1 MNRVINILKFYCN
14 HKYCRADFWRYAHEL
29 TVKLNYVKGKQGPSQ
44 MMKQYNNK
52 ATTFFGHHGKI
63 RNEMD
68 VSYYGD
74 LDRIF
79 GRNKHTGDTS
89 DTGITNVALED
100 IFYCQAAPSM
110 GTPFTHSAHI
120 FSGKLNYILSYHTA
134 YVKDQRMA
142 FMIRDEII
150 NILRMAVE

>member
-1 MNRVINILKFYCN
+1 ML
-14 HKYCRADFWRYAHEL
+14 
-29 TVKLNYVKGKQGPSQ
+29 
-44 MMKQYNNK
+44 KQYNHR
-52 ATTFFGHHGKI
+52 ATTCLGQPNKI

-79 GRNKHTGDTS
+79 GKNRVKASQQNLPSTEANGKNEDNTANLGFPKVNLT
-89 DTGITNVALED
+89 LED
-100 IFYCQAAPSM
+100 VFFCQAAPSM
-110 GTPFTHSAHI
+110 GTPFIHSAHI
-120 FSGKLNYILSYHTA
+120 FNGKLSYILSYNTS
-134 YVKDQRMA
+134 YIKDQRMA

>member
-1 MNRVINILKFYCN
+1 M
-14 HKYCRADFWRYAHEL
+14 
-29 TVKLNYVKGKQGPSQ
+29 KGKQGPSQ
-44 MMKQYNNK
+44 MMKQYNHR
-52 ATTFFGHHGKI
+52 ATSSFGQPSKI

-79 GRNKHTGDTS
+79 GRNRLKVNQQILSSIEGDGKHVDNTANSGNSKMNLT
-89 DTGITNVALED
+89 LED
-100 IFYCQAAPSM
+100 VFYCQAAPSM

-120 FSGKLNYILSYHTA
+120 FNGKLSYILSYHKS
-134 YVKDQRMA
+134 YIKDQRMA